1 MSNDRP
7 EIPALAEEAAHWLV
21 ELEDGG
27 DGTLQRFAAWLE
39 TSPRHVEEF
48 LLVAAV
54 WKEFDQLDRARRLDI
69 ERLLEDARNNVRT
82 LARHDADVPSSPPRP
97 APDRSLRR
105 RTVAAA
111 AAIAVIALALTLWL
125 LPTTQPLAYATAHG
139 EQRAIK
145 LEDGSV
151 VYLNTQSRVELRFTK
166 NVRLVRLLE
175 GEALFAVE
183 HDPSRPFR
191 VLAGPTV
198 IQAVGTRFNVYRSD
212 SGATVS
218 VVEGV
223 VQISP
228 EAPASVSASLPA
240 TDRKS
245 TADAPAAQPDRARI
259 SAGEQARVAPD
270 GEIVKRSLPDI
281 AQVVAW
287 RERRLVFRAEPLEH
301 VAAEFNRYNAVQ
313 IHIDGDD
320 LRARQITGVFDADDP
335 RSFIQFLQRDRM
347 LAVED
352 GDDEISIRPR

>member
-1 MSNDRP
+1 MSHDRP
-7 EIPALAEEAAHWLV
+7 EISALAEEAAHWLI
-21 ELEDGG
+21 ELEDAN
-27 DGTLQRFAAWLE
+27 DATLQRFAAWLE

-48 LLVAAV
+48 LLIAAV
-54 WKEFDQLDRARRLDI
+54 WKEFDQLDMARRLDI
-69 ERLLEDARNNVRT
+69 ERLLDEARNNVRS
-82 LARHDADVPSSPPRP
+82 LARHETDVPPLP
-97 APDRSLRR
+97 ARSAPHRTLLRR
-105 RTVAAA
+105 TATAAA
-111 AAIAVIALALTLWL
+111 AAVAVLAVALAFWL
-125 LPTTQPLAYATAHG
+125 LPATQPRAYATARG

-145 LEDGSV
+145 LEDGSI
-151 VYLNTQSRVELRFTK
+151 VYLNTESRVELRFTK
-166 NVRLVRLLE
+166 NERLVRLLE

-183 HDPSRPFR
+183 HDPARPFR

-228 EAPASVSASLPA
+228 EASASASAGSPA
-240 TDRKS
+240 TNVPS
-245 TADAPAAQPDRARI
+245 TTAPATQPDRARL

-270 GEIVKRSLPDI
+270 GEIVKRSLPDL

-313 IHIDGDD
+313 IHVEGDD

-335 RSFIQFLQRDRM
+335 RSFIQFLQRDST
-347 LAVED
+347 LAVQD
-352 GDDEISIRPR
+352 SDDEISIRPL